1 METQGAQLYSG
12 QAFGLSLTVIA
23 LDSCYWLR
31 FRGKCDWGPGYTVML
46 MILSRASLVVFCGD
60 YWLIGCA
67 GAYFVLGIALGHDI
81 VNYRLKIM
89 NSYEIGAVAFFGN
102 VEREKNNDIA
112 ASPEFVLSV
121 LSFEFLVLLLAAIF
135 VIPAESMP
143 KFMIL
148 TQEWPVW
155 IFGLIAFF
163 VVILYAL
170 AITTTRSFYLRSKGL
185 LTTDLF
191 FFHPQFKV
199 PEVLAVSTYLWLQL
213 LGLLMFS
220 LTGSYAVFEL
230 TLMLPIVAG
239 LATSLLSVWRKNDYE
254 FLPSL
259 TKPEMR
265 VKLAKDK
272 DEEDEDGED
281 ENDFEGKSSAFTG
294 FALPPLQKGDD
305 GEQKGGFLGASCGV
319 LGPISGGKKGV
330 M

>member
-1 METQGAQLYSG
+1 MKSNQQQDSSTQETKEKAHTMAAYLGEDYTIDGGVSLFAHSDPMATGMFESRRKRIKYSQKLYSMSLFILVLYNIIMETQGAQLYSG

-67 GAYFVLGIALGHDI
+67 GAYFVLGIALGLDI

-230 TLMLPIVAG
+230 TLMLPIV
-239 LATSLLSVWRKNDYE
+239 VWSRNQLVE
-254 FLPSL
+254 C
-259 TKPEMR
+259 
-265 VKLAKDK
+265 VA
-272 DEEDEDGED
+272 
-281 ENDFEGKSSAFTG
+281 
-294 FALPPLQKGDD
+294 
-305 GEQKGGFLGASCGV
+305 
-319 LGPISGGKKGV
+319 
-330 M
+330 

>member
-1 METQGAQLYSG
+1 MATGMFDSRRKRIKYSQKLYSISFLILVLYNIIMETQGAQFIADKL
-12 QAFGLSLTVIA
+12 AGLSLTVVA

-31 FRGKCDWGPGYTVML
+31 FRGKCDWGPGYTSDADDIIQGFV
-46 MILSRASLVVFCGD
+46 SSFCGE

-67 GAYFVLGIALGHDI
+67 GAYFVLGVALGHDI

-102 VEREKNNDIA
+102 VEREINNDIA

-135 VIPAESMP
+135 IIPAESMP
-143 KFMIL
+143 KFLIL

-191 FFHPQFKV
+191 FFHP
-199 PEVLAVSTYLWLQL
+199 A
-213 LGLLMFS
+213 
-220 LTGSYAVFEL
+220 
-230 TLMLPIVAG
+230 I
-239 LATSLLSVWRKNDYE
+239 
-254 FLPSL
+254 
-259 TKPEMR
+259 
-265 VKLAKDK
+265 
-272 DEEDEDGED
+272 
-281 ENDFEGKSSAFTG
+281 
-294 FALPPLQKGDD
+294 
-305 GEQKGGFLGASCGV
+305 
-319 LGPISGGKKGV
+319 
-330 M
+330 